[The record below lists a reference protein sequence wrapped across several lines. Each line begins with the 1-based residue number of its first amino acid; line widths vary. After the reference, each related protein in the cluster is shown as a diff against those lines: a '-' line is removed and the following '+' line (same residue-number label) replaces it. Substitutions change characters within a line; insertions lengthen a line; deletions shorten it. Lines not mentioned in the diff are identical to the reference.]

1 MSVNFSLLIPEY
13 VLVGVAFAVL
23 TVDFLIPRRYRIH
36 LSWLAAAGLIV
47 SAVVVLVY
55 RWDTAETLYD
65 GLFIADK
72 FGLFFFVFLTVLT
85 AVIVLI
91 SHDYV
96 RKHIRQP
103 GEFYALMVFA
113 AVGMVGMAQAGELL
127 TAFVS
132 LELLS
137 FSLYVLVA
145 LRRENANG
153 NEAGVKYIV
162 LGAFS
167 SAILLYGIS
176 MVWGATGTTYYSGIS
191 EHLAANDGNLDST
204 MILGFA
210 LILAGLGFKIAAAPF
225 HMWAPDVYQ
234 GAPTPITAFLAVASK
249 AAAFALILRLF
260 TMALMPA
267 LEEWQVLVAVLAVTT
282 MVMGNLVAIVQ
293 TNIKRML
300 AYSSVGQVGFL
311 LVGIAALG
319 QIEGGAVI
327 PNALAS
333 DAVMLHLVGYAFAN
347 LAAFTTVIAV
357 YNHLGTDELSAYSGL
372 AKRSPYLALVM
383 AVALFSLA
391 GLPFFVGFLTKFYLF
406 TAAAE
411 AGLLWIAGI
420 AMAASV
426 VSLYYYLMVVKR
438 MYIDDIP
445 DSESESDSTPLT
457 IQIPSLSWI
466 LLGALL
472 VGTVLLGVYPQP
484 LADAV
489 GAATGAILPGA

>member
-1 MSVNFSLLIPEY
+1 MNVNFSLLAPEY

-23 TVDFLIPRRYRIH
+23 TIDFMLPRRYRFH
-36 LSWLAAAGLIV
+36 LSWFAAGGLV
-47 SAVVVLVY
+47 LSAVVAMIQ
-55 RWDTAETLYD
+55 RWDAVETLYG

-72 FGLFFFVFLTVLT
+72 FGLFFFVFLTILT

-96 RKHIRQP
+96 RQHIRQP

-113 AVGMVGMAQAGELL
+113 AVGMIGMAAAGELL
-127 TAFVS
+127 TAYVA

-145 LRRENANG
+145 FRRDDAHG

-176 MVWGATGTTYYSGIS
+176 MVWGATGTTYYDGIS
-191 EHLAANDGNLDST
+191 EHLASNAGNLDST
-204 MILGFA
+204 LILGLA
-210 LILAGLGFKIAAAPF
+210 LIIAGLGFKVAAAPF
-225 HMWAPDVYQ
+225 HMWAPDTYQ

-260 TMALMPA
+260 THALMPA
-267 LEEWQVLVAVLAVTT
+267 LEEWQVLVGVLSVAT
-282 MVMGNLVAIVQ
+282 MVIGNLVAIVQ
-293 TNIKRML
+293 SNIKRML

-311 LVGIAALG
+311 LVGVAALG
-319 QIEGGAVI
+319 HIEGGAVI
-327 PNALAS
+327 PVTLAS
-333 DAVMLHLVGYAFAN
+333 DAVILHLVGYAFAN
-347 LAAFTTVIAV
+347 LAAFTVVITVS
-357 YNHLGTDELSAYSGL
+357 NHIGTDELSGYSGL
-372 AKRSPYLALVM
+372 AKRSPYLSLVM

-411 AGLLWIAGI
+411 AELLWLAGI
-420 AMAASV
+420 AMVASV

-438 MYIDDIP
+438 MFIDDVV
-445 DSESESDSTPLT
+445 ESDDTPLT
-457 IQIPSLSWI
+457 IGIPRLSWM
-466 LLGALL
+466 LLGGLL
-472 VGTVLLGVYPQP
+472 IGTVLLGVYPQP
-484 LADAV
+484 LADAIS
-489 GAATGAILPGA
+489 AASGAILPGV

>member
-1 MSVNFSLLIPEY
+1 MNVNFSLLVPEY
-13 VLVGVAFAVL
+13 VLVGVAFVVL
-23 TVDFLIPRRYRIH
+23 AADFMLPRRHRIH
-36 LSWLAAAGLIV
+36 LSWLAAAGLVV
-47 SAVVVLVY
+47 SAVVVMVL
-55 RWDTAETLYD
+55 RWDTVETLYD

-72 FGLFFFVFLTVLT
+72 FGLFFFVFLTILT

-96 RKHIRQP
+96 RQHIRQP
-103 GEFYALMVFA
+103 GEFYGLMVFA

-127 TAFVS
+127 TAYVA

-145 LRRENANG
+145 FRRDDSDS

-176 MVWGATGTTYYSGIS
+176 MVWGATGTTYYAGIS

-204 MILGFA
+204 LILGLV
-210 LILAGLGFKIAAAPF
+210 LILAGLGFKVAAAPF
-225 HMWAPDVYQ
+225 HMWAPDTYQ
-234 GAPTPITAFLAVASK
+234 GAPTPVTAFLAVASK
-249 AAAFALILRLF
+249 AAAFALVLRLF
-260 TMALMPA
+260 TQGLLPA
-267 LEEWQVLVAVLAVTT
+267 LEEWQVLMAVLAVTT
-282 MVMGNLVAIVQ
+282 MVIGNTVAIVQ
-293 TNIKRML
+293 SNIKRML

-311 LVGIAALG
+311 LVGVAALG
-319 QIEGGAVI
+319 HIEDGEII
-327 PNALAS
+327 PIALAS
-333 DAVMLHLVGYAFAN
+333 DAVMLHLIGYGFAN
-347 LAAFTTVIAV
+347 LAAFTAVIAV
-357 YNHLGTDELSAYSGL
+357 YNHTGTDELSGYEGL
-372 AKRSPYLALVM
+372 AKRSPFLSMVM

-411 AGLLWIAGI
+411 ADLLWLAGV

-438 MYIDDIP
+438 MYIDDVA
-445 DSESESDSTPLT
+445 ESDSIPLA
-457 IQIPSLSWI
+457 IGIPPLSWL

-472 VGTVLLGVYPQP
+472 IGTATLGLYPQP
-484 LADAV
+484 IADAV
-489 GAATGAILPGA
+489 GAASEAILPGA

>member
-1 MSVNFSLLIPEY
+1 MNVNFSLLVPEY
-13 VLVGVAFAVL
+13 VLVGVAFVVL
-23 TVDFLIPRRYRIH
+23 TVDFILPRRHRIH
-36 LSWLAAAGLIV
+36 LSWLAAAGLV
-47 SAVVVLVY
+47 LSAMVVMVR
-55 RWDTAETLYD
+55 RWDTVETLYD

-72 FGLFFFVFLTVLT
+72 FGLFFFVFLTTLT

-127 TAFVS
+127 TAYVA

-137 FSLYVLVA
+137 FSMYVLVA
-145 LRRENANG
+145 FRRDDSKS

-176 MVWGATGTTYYSGIS
+176 MVWGATGTTYYAGIS

-204 MILGFA
+204 LILGLA
-210 LILAGLGFKIAAAPF
+210 LILAGLGFKVAAAPF
-225 HMWAPDVYQ
+225 HMWAPDTYQ
-234 GAPTPITAFLAVASK
+234 GAPTPVTAFLAVASK

-260 TMALMPA
+260 TQGLLPA
-267 LEEWQVLVAVLAVTT
+267 LEEWQVLVAVLAVAT
-282 MVMGNLVAIVQ
+282 MVIGNTVAIVQ
-293 TNIKRML
+293 SNIKRML

-311 LVGIAALG
+311 LVGVAALG
-319 QIEGGAVI
+319 YVEDGAVI
-327 PNALAS
+327 PVTLAS
-333 DAVMLHLVGYAFAN
+333 DAVMLHLIGYAFAN
-347 LAAFTTVIAV
+347 LAAFATVIAV
-357 YNHLGTDELSAYSGL
+357 YNHIGTDELSGYEGL
-372 AKRSPYLALVM
+372 AKRSPYLSMVM

-411 AGLLWIAGI
+411 AGLLWLAGV

-426 VSLYYYLMVVKR
+426 VSLYYYLMVIKR
-438 MYIDDIP
+438 MFVDDVA
-445 DSESESDSTPLT
+445 ESDT
-457 IQIPSLSWI
+457 IPVAVSLPSLSWL

-472 VGTVLLGVYPQP
+472 VGTILLGVYPQP
-484 LADAV
+484 VADV
-489 GAATGAILPGA
+489 VEAASGAILPGA

>member
-1 MSVNFSLLIPEY
+1 MNINFSLLVPEY

-23 TVDFLIPRRYRIH
+23 AADLLLPRQHRFH
-36 LSWLAAAGLIV
+36 LSWLAAGGLVV
-47 SAVVVLVY
+47 SAVVVLVQ
-55 RWDTAETLYD
+55 RWDTAEHLYG
-65 GLFIADK
+65 GLFIADR

-96 RKHIRQP
+96 RQHIRQP

-127 TAFVS
+127 TAYVA

-145 LRRENANG
+145 FRREDAHG

-167 SAILLYGIS
+167 SALLLYGIS
-176 MVWGATGTTYYSGIS
+176 MVWGATGTTYYAGIS
-191 EHLAANDGNLDST
+191 EHLALNAGNLDST
-204 MILGFA
+204 LILGLA
-210 LILAGLGFKIAAAPF
+210 LIFAGLGFKVAAAPF
-225 HMWAPDVYQ
+225 HMWAPDTYQ
-234 GAPTPITAFLAVASK
+234 GAPTPVTAFLAVASK

-260 TMALMPA
+260 TQGLLPA
-267 LEEWQVLVAVLAVTT
+267 LAEWQVLVAVLAVAT
-282 MVMGNLVAIVQ
+282 MVIGNLVAIVQ

-311 LVGIAALG
+311 LLGVAALG
-319 QIEGGAVI
+319 HVEGGVVI
-327 PNALAS
+327 PVTLAS

-347 LAAFTTVIAV
+347 LAAFATVIVV
-357 YNHLGTDELSAYSGL
+357 YNHIGTDELSGYSGL
-372 AKRSPYLALVM
+372 AKRSPHLSLVM

-391 GLPFFVGFLTKFYLF
+391 GLPFFVGFITKFYLF

-411 AGLLWIAGI
+411 SGLLWLAGV

-426 VSLYYYLMVVKR
+426 VSLYYYLMIVKR
-438 MYIDDIP
+438 MFIDDVP
-445 DSESESDSTPLT
+445 ESDITSAL
-457 IQIPSLSWI
+457 IGIPRLSW
-466 LLGALL
+466 LLLSALL
-472 VGTVLLGVYPQP
+472 IGTVLLGVYPGP

-489 GAATGAILPGA
+489 GAASSAIFSGA